1 MKYAHH
7 LHRYVISICIYLCEN
22 RVCVPLIYKKTSV
35 ISLQAKLLKK
45 AKNWQ
50 QLIPPTSIPL
60 IQKINKSSKTFDIY
74 FSSHFVIFKS
84 FWYFPEVLL
93 WWSKLP
99 SISTYIEIIIAVS
112 IITTSLYWNSS
123 RYFLLLIYIYQTR
136 QFGWVGFNKFTVHF
150 FLLLHQDFIIIII
163 FFLWILFSRC
173 KFKSFKVDVKYVI

>member
-7 LHRYVISICIYLCEN
+7 LHRYVISICIYLCES

-99 SISTYIEIIIAVS
+99 SICTYIEIIIAVS
-112 IITTSLYWNSS
+112 IITISLYWNSS
-123 RYFLLLIYIYQTR
+123 TFLSTYPLLIYSHQTR
-136 QFGWVGFNKFTVHF
+136 QFGRVGSNKFTAHF
-150 FLLLHQDFIIIII
+150 FLLLHQDLT